1 MRIERRAVKKLLLL
15 GVGSALMFT
24 MAGVGTAQA
33 DTNGSTATLQIHKS
47 TAALA
52 GTTQL
57 VSVGGSRCAGCHRAH
72 TAKAEYLLKQAQPA
86 LCYTCHGALGSVLD
100 VVDGV
105 NPNALSTGNTALRG
119 GGFEFAL
126 IDGAN
131 ASKVM
136 PAVLDAYSHP
146 ASNSVPVLA
155 KSQAVT
161 SRHQI
166 DGTTSGTMW
175 GNGAISDTTTG
186 ALDAGKSGVTLECGS
201 CHDPHGNG
209 NYRILRPVPNDAATS
224 AKAAVAAAAA
234 IPAVLDDPATTTVN
248 EAKPAVPAVLAAP
261 AVAAVVVL
269 PVAIPDVPLSVTRDY
284 TTGNYWAVADRQV
297 PTVAGGAAPIAG
309 QTDGYI
315 TNVAAWCTTCHTRYL
330 AGSGSYQTP
339 LADAAGKVDATFTY
353 RHRSDRN
360 DKAGVSVP
368 NCIQCHV
375 SHGTNVAMSG
385 SAASAAN
392 PAGLVPSA
400 AGTPSAVGTSRL
412 LRVDNRGT
420 CEMCHNV

>member
-33 DTNGSTATLQIHKS
+33 DTSGTIHRS

-52 GTTQL
+52 GSTQL

-86 LCYTCHGALGSVLD
+86 LCYSCHGSLGSVLD
-100 VVDGV
+100 VVDGID
-105 NPNALSTGNTALRG
+105 PNAAAGTNKALRG
-119 GGFEFAL
+119 GGFAFAL
-126 IDGAN
+126 IDGAGAQKVLGAADPATGRIATT
-131 ASKVM
+131 ASI
-136 PAVLDAYSHP
+136 
-146 ASNSVPVLA
+146 PV
-155 KSQAVT
+155 SGTETAVT

-166 DGTTSGTMW
+166 DGVTTGTIW
-175 GNGAISDTTTG
+175 GNGAVSDTTTG

-224 AKAAVAAAAA
+224 AVTAKAAV
-234 IPAVLDDPATTTVN
+234 PAVAASLPGVLPVVLAS
-248 EAKPAVPAVLAAP
+248 PAVPAV
-261 AVAAVVVL
+261 AAVTAVTVL
-269 PVAIPDVPLSVTRDY
+269 PVAIPDAITKVY
-284 TTGNYWAVADRQV
+284 TTGNYWAVADRNV
-297 PTVAGGAAPIAG
+297 PTVAGGVAPIAG

-315 TNVAAWCTTCHTRYL
+315 TNVAQWCTTCHTRYL

-339 LADAAGKVDATFTY
+339 LADASGKVDATFTY
-353 RHRSDRN
+353 RHRTDRN
-360 DKAGVSVP
+360 DKDGVSVP

-385 SAASAAN
+385 SAADVAN

-400 AGTPSAVGTSRL
+400 ASGTSRL

>member
-1 MRIERRAVKKLLLL
+1 MRNGSRAVKKLLLL

-33 DTNGSTATLQIHKS
+33 DTSGNIHRS

-52 GTTQL
+52 GSTQL

-86 LCYTCHGALGSVLD
+86 LCYSCHGALGSVLD

-105 NPNALSTGNTALRG
+105 DPNAAVGADSALRG

-126 IDGAN
+126 IDSAG
-131 ASKVM
+131 ASKTLSAPDLVTGK
-136 PAVLDAYSHP
+136 STRT
-146 ASNSVPVLA
+146 STVPVLTTLP
-155 KSQAVT
+155 QPVT

-166 DGTTSGTMW
+166 DGTTTGTMW
-175 GNGAISDTTTG
+175 GNGAISDTVNG
-186 ALDAGKSGVTLECGS
+186 PLDAGKAGVKLECGS

-209 NYRILRPVPNDAATS
+209 NYRILKPVPNDAATS
-224 AKAAVAAAAA
+224 AVTAKAAVAAVPASAPGVVPVVVGSPA
-234 IPAVLDDPATTTVN
+234 IPAVA
-248 EAKPAVPAVLAAP
+248 

-269 PVAIPDVPLSVTRDY
+269 PVAIPDAIAKVY
-284 TTGNYWAVADRQV
+284 TTGDYWSVADRNV
-297 PTVAGGAAPIAG
+297 PTVAGGVAPIAG

-315 TNVAAWCTTCHTRYL
+315 TNVAQWCTTCHTRYL
-330 AGSGSYQTP
+330 AGSGSWKNALT
-339 LADAAGKVDATFTY
+339 DAGGKVDATFTY
-353 RHRSDRN
+353 RHRSDSIS
-360 DKAGVSVP
+360 KGGVSTP